1 MTYASD
7 DRPTASGTPVPAPES
22 TAPEPTGVAADRG
35 PSGVPLSRES
45 SGMGFDRESSGV
57 TTGREPAG
65 VAPAGDR
72 APGPRVTHTRTSAV
86 WAGVWAGVVAL
97 IVLIVFIAQ
106 NTAKVEISFFALE
119 GRIPLALAL
128 LIAGVAGAI
137 VAMAVAAARI
147 IQLRRLVRR
156 NH

>member
-1 MTYASD
+1 MTYASE
-7 DRPTASGTPVPAPES
+7 DRPATTGNPAP
-22 TAPEPTGVAADRG
+22 TPE
-35 PSGVPLSRES
+35 PSGVPPTQEPSTRES
-45 SGMGFDRESSGV
+45 AGV
-57 TTGREPAG
+57 PPAREPAG
-65 VAPAGDR
+65 VGPAGDLT
-72 APGPRVTHTRTSAV
+72 PGPRVTHTRTSAV

-156 NH
+156 NR